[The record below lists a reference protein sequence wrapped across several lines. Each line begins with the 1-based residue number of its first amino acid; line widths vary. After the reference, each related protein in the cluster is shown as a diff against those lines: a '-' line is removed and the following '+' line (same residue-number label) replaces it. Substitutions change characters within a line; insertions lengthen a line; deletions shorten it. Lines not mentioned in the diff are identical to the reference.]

1 MNSVYLTM
9 TKYLIY
15 LEVYNYVKV
24 PRQYYHN
31 AVLSQCLIVLISPY
45 IHLN

>member
-24 PRQYYHN
+24 DGIITMPSHFRN
-31 AVLSQCLIVLISPY
+31 RI
-45 IHLN
+45 